1 MNTTK
6 EWRDA
11 KKTAGDGVFALKNAI
26 FAACDPELKDLVK
39 ARIDQLNS
47 ILVVMDEAIIPKIQE
62 AGSENDEERQ
72 AEKNKTLG
80 QFAAKQLAD
89 LRNHPLAAVADNNPF
104 GTFTICSPVEAVL
117 TKIATSFAA

>member
-6 EWRDA
+6 EWRAA
-11 KKTAGDGVFALKNAI
+11 KKTAGDGVFTLKNAI

-39 ARIDQLNS
+39 ARIDNLNS
-47 ILVVMDEAIIPKIQE
+47 ILVVMDDAIIAKIQE

-72 AEKNKTLG
+72 AEKNQALA
-80 QFAAKQLAD
+80 QLAAKQLAAM
-89 LRNHPLAAVADNNPF
+89 RNHPLAAVADNNPF

-117 TKIATSFAA
+117 TKITSSFAA